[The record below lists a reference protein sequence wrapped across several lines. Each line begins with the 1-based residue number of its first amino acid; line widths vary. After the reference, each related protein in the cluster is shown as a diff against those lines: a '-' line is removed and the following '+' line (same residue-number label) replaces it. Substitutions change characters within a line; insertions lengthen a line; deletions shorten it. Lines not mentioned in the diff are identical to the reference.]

1 MRKSFWAWGWEER
14 LPSAEVLRAV
24 GEQLA
29 GLFGS
34 SLPEPRPIPWI
45 EKAIASVPR
54 APAPPPAS
62 IASFCDASPEARV
75 RHTYGRAYPDLLRGF
90 ACDFAAAPDFVCAP
104 GSEEEVARALEA
116 CAAKGITVTPYGG
129 GTSVVGGVEGGG
141 RGRPA
146 CALDLARLS
155 RVLEVDAVSRAARIQ
170 AGALGPD
177 LEERLQEHGLTLRHF
192 PQSFE
197 FSTLGGWIATRA
209 GGHFATLHTRIDD
222 AVESVRMITPAGA
235 WASRRFPASGAGPN
249 PDRLALGSEGIL
261 GVITEAWVRLHPAP
275 RHRASATV
283 AFADFLA
290 GARACKA
297 IAQAG
302 LYPANCRLLDP
313 AEAMLNRVG
322 DGDALLLL
330 AFESADHP
338 LEPWMSRALELA
350 ADAGGV
356 CPRGPVYRDGGEKA
370 RAAEST
376 RWREAF
382 FAAPYLQSGLVSIG
396 ILADTFETAC
406 TWDRFEALHAGV
418 VAATSDA
425 LRRICGA
432 GTVTCRLTHVY
443 PDGPAP
449 YFTMVAPARPG
460 AELAQWAE
468 IKSAASEAVLAAGGT
483 ITHHHAVGRTHRPW
497 YDRERPDP
505 FASALRAAKR
515 ALDPEGILNPG
526 VLLD

>member
-1 MRKSFWAWGWEER
+1 MRRSFWACGWEER
-14 LPSAEVLRAV
+14 LPSAEALRSA
-24 GEQLA
+24 GDQLSALFGRPPEQARPLPRLEVAIA
-29 GLFGS
+29 GLPPAG
-34 SLPEPRPIPWI
+34 
-45 EKAIASVPR
+45 A
-54 APAPPPAS
+54 APPGS
-62 IASFCDASPEARV
+62 IAAFCDASPEARV
-75 RHTYGRAYPDLLRGF
+75 RHAYGRAWPDLVRGF
-90 ACDFAAAPDFVCAP
+90 GCDFSAAPDFVCTP
-104 GSEEEVARALEA
+104 GSEEEVVRALEA
-116 CAAKGITVTPYGG
+116 CAVRGIAVTPYGG

-155 RVLEVDAVSRAARIQ
+155 GVLELDPVSRAARIQ
-170 AGALGPD
+170 AGTLGPD
-177 LEERLQEHGLTLRHF
+177 LEAALQPHGLTLRHF

-209 GGHFATLHTRIDD
+209 GGHFATLQTRIDD

-261 GVITEAWVRLHPAP
+261 GVITEAWVRLHPVP

-313 AEAMLNRVG
+313 VEAMLNGVG

-350 ADAGGV
+350 AGAGGV

-406 TWDRFEALHAGV
+406 TWDRFEDRKS
-418 VAATSDA
+418 T
-425 LRRICGA
+425 
-432 GTVTCRLTHVY
+432 RLNSSH
-443 PDGPAP
+443 
-449 YFTMVAPARPG
+449 
-460 AELAQWAE
+460 L
-468 IKSAASEAVLAAGGT
+468 
-483 ITHHHAVGRTHRPW
+483 
-497 YDRERPDP
+497 
-505 FASALRAAKR
+505 
-515 ALDPEGILNPG
+515 
-526 VLLD
+526 